1 MGGVILFIPC
11 SEDSVMRFYLQHT
24 VFCKCEDYECD
35 KTSVLGTVK
44 RIIIAVGYK
53 SKHLWNG
60 R

>member
-1 MGGVILFIPC
+1 MGDVILFIPC
-11 SEDSVMRFYLQHT
+11 SEDSVMRFYLHT

-35 KTSVLGTVK
+35 KTSVLE